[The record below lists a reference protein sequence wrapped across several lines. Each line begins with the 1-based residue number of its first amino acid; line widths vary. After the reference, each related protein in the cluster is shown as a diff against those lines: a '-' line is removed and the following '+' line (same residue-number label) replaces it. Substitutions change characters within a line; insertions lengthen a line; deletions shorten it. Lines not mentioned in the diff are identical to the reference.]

1 MLLTMEKYISIKQ
14 IMDDILVHPLLKDL
28 PLERAVN
35 YAVEFTR
42 RVGAPRNFVEKNEEL
57 EVQDYMAKLPC
68 DYLKIIQV
76 MDLKTR
82 RAFRKTTDSF
92 HLSHVRPTDLTYKIQ
107 NSVIITSIKCGKIL
121 ISYQSIGTDKD
132 GYPLIVDN
140 ASFIKALELYIKK
153 EWFTILFDTGR
164 ISQQVFNN
172 TLQAYNYAAA
182 EAQQSL
188 TVPDYD
194 EMESIT
200 NMWNTLIPRMTEHDN
215 GFATLGTR
223 EYIKRH

>member
-1 MLLTMEKYISIKQ
+1 MEKYISIKQ

-28 PLERAVN
+28 SLERAVN

-42 RVGAPRNFVEKNEEL
+42 RLGAPKNLTEKNAEL

-68 DYLKIIQV
+68 DYLEIVQI
-76 MDLKTR
+76 MDKKTG
-82 RAFRKTTDSF
+82 RAFIHTTDSF
-92 HLSHVRPTDLTYKIQ
+92 HLSHVRHTDLTYKIP
-107 NSVIITSIKCGKIL
+107 NSVIITSPKCGKI
-121 ISYQSIGTDKD
+121 ISSYRAVGVDSE
-132 GYPLIVDN
+132 GYPVIVDN

-164 ISQQVFNN
+164 ISPQVYNN
-172 TLQAYNYAAA
+172 TVQAYNYAAA
-182 EAQQSL
+182 EAQSSL
-188 TVPDYD
+188 TVPSVD
-194 EMESIT
+194 EMESFT

-223 EYIKRH
+223 EYIKIH